1 MQRDLVERAIAGDHG
16 AFSELAR
23 VSVGRLYVVA
33 RLILRDDARAEDAT
47 QEALV
52 AAWQRLAGL
61 RDPDRFEAW
70 LHRLLVHSCYRE
82 AGRVKR
88 RRTFEVQVDPL
99 AMPEASPATADK
111 GFDLATEL
119 AGRDQLERGF
129 RRLDLDQRAVL
140 VMHYYLGFSLDE
152 AAVALAVPP
161 GTVRSRLHRAIAA
174 MRAALE
180 ADARTPLL
188 NEGRPA

>member
-1 MQRDLVERAIAGDHG
+1 MQRDLVERAMAGDHD

-23 VSVGRLYVVA
+23 VSIGRLYVVA

-52 AAWQRLAGL
+52 AAWKRLSGL

-70 LHRLLVHSCYRE
+70 LHRLLVNACYRE
-82 AGRVKR
+82 ARHDR
-88 RRTFEVQVDPL
+88 RRSSFEIQVGPF
-99 AMPEASPATADK
+99 AMPEASGETNDLGINLAD
-111 GFDLATEL
+111 
-119 AGRDQLERGF
+119 RDQLERGF

-140 VMHYYLGFSLDE
+140 VTHYYLGFSLDE
-152 AAVALAVPP
+152 AAAVLGVPP
-161 GTVRSRLHRAIAA
+161 GTVRSRLHRAINA

-180 ADARTPLL
+180 ADARVPTL
-188 NEGRPA
+188 NQGRSA

>member
-1 MQRDLVERAIAGDHG
+1 MQRDLVERAMAGDHD

-33 RLILRDDARAEDAT
+33 RLILRDDGRAEDVA

-52 AAWQRLAGL
+52 TAWRRLQGL

-70 LHRLLVHSCYRE
+70 LHRLLVHACYRE
-82 AGRVKR
+82 ARRDR
-88 RRTFEVQVDPL
+88 RRGSIEIQVG
-99 AMPEASPATADK
+99 AVGMPEASDATHL
-111 GFDLATEL
+111 DLAF
-119 AGRDQLERGF
+119 ADRDQLERGF
-129 RRLDLDQRAVL
+129 RRLDVDQRSVL

-152 AAVALAVPP
+152 AAEVLGVPP
-161 GTVRSRLHRAIAA
+161 GTVRSRLHRAIGA

-180 ADARTPLL
+180 ADARTPMLSP
-188 NEGRPA
+188 GRSS